1 MENIKL
7 IYDYCKPIA
16 DIKLEELLPLEGK
29 IKEVQFN
36 PDEVIFFEGEH
47 YESTIFIKS
56 GLLKKLYTT
65 TSGKEYIKE
74 FVWEG
79 QSTTPYYSILTQAP
93 TTYTLKAIEK
103 TDAII
108 VDFSTLQSLADE
120 SYSWLLIL
128 KSILDFNFINRE
140 KREMQLL
147 KFTATQRYLDFI
159 ESNPKLFKRLKKQ
172 DIAKY
177 LGITPTALSRIR
189 AENP

>member
-1 MENIKL
+1 MENIKI
-7 IYDYCKPIA
+7 IYDYFKSIA
-16 DIKLEELLPLEGK
+16 DIKLEELLPLEGC
-29 IKEVQFN
+29 IKVLQFN
-36 PDEVIFFEGEH
+36 PEEVIFLEGEH
-47 YESTIFIKS
+47 YGASIFIKS

-65 TSGKEYIKE
+65 ANGKEYIKE

-108 VDFSTLQSLADE
+108 VDFSILQSLADT
-120 SYSWLLIL
+120 SYNWLLIL
-128 KSILDFNFINRE
+128 KSILDLNFINRE

-147 KFTATQRYLDFI
+147 KLNATERYLDFI
-159 ESNPKLFKRLKKQ
+159 ESNPKLLKRLKKQ

-177 LGITPTALSRIR
+177 LGITPTALSRIL